1 MNEKKSWLQR
11 NLPQFF
17 DKANAMRTLEIPLFP
32 LNTVLFPGGLLPIRV
47 FEQRY
52 MDMTKSCMKEEL
64 PFGVCLIKEGSE
76 VGQPAIP
83 MEVGCLAR
91 IINWDMPQ
99 LGILNLETEGLQ
111 RFSIQESRTEDNGL
125 LMATVVT
132 VTSEE
137 SQPIPDALQ
146 VCASVLQRI
155 IDQVGEDKFVKPFEF
170 NNAVWVGYRLAEV
183 LPLKL
188 TAKQDMLEMNDPITR
203 LHILR
208 KFLVQ
213 QGLAQ

>member
-1 MNEKKSWLQR
+1 MSEKKSWLQR

-52 MDMTKSCMKEEL
+52 MDMTKNCMKEEL
-64 PFGVCLIKEGSE
+64 PFGVCLIREGSE

-83 MEVGCLAR
+83 MDVGCLAR
-91 IINWDMPQ
+91 ISNWDMPQ
-99 LGILNLETEGLQ
+99 LGILNLETEGIQ
-111 RFSIQESRTEDNGL
+111 RFSIQELRTEENGL
-125 LMATVVT
+125 LVASVVT
-132 VTSEE
+132 VTPEE
-137 SQPIPDALQ
+137 AQPIPDSLQ
-146 VCASVLQRI
+146 VCAAVLQRI
-155 IDQVGEDKFVKPFEF
+155 IEQVGEDKFIKPFEF
-170 NNAVWVGYRLAEV
+170 DNAVWVGYRLAEV

-188 TAKQDMLEMNDPITR
+188 TAKQDMLEMNDSITR

-213 QGLAQ
+213 QGLAR